1 MRINSKYDFFLQLM
15 KIIEGSVKSE
25 PHKVVVNFD
34 KTNHVKKTKNFTDL
48 GDQFIKENKVK
59 NK

>member
-1 MRINSKYDFFLQLM
+1 MRINSKYDNFLQLM
-15 KIIEGSVKSE
+15 KIIENSTKSE
-25 PHKVVVNFD
+25 PSKAIANLD
-34 KTNHVKKTKNFTDL
+34 KTNYIKQTKNLTEY